1 MNIALDIIKKR
12 ALPGVLIIGTDN
24 RLLYANRE
32 AMDMLPALHDCTR
45 NDVMTPTTI
54 PPAITDLCDRLGN
67 THHADT
73 PHQRE
78 VPACEIVDP
87 EAGLPCSLRAFYV
100 GAIDEGEQARH
111 IMVLVERI
119 IEKREVDYTRV
130 KGDYGLTKRETDVLR
145 HICGGLTNREI
156 AEKMFISEYT
166 VKDHIK
172 KIMKNMG
179 ASSRSEIIAM
189 LK

>member
-12 ALPGVLIIGTDN
+12 ALPGVLIIGVGN

-32 AMDMLPALHDCTR
+32 AIDMLPALHDCTR
-45 NDVMTPTTI
+45 NDVMTPTSI
-54 PPAITDLCDRLGN
+54 PVAITDLCDRLN
-67 THHADT
+67 STCHTDT
-73 PHQRE
+73 PHQ
-78 VPACEIVDP
+78 ACEIVDP
-87 EAGLPCSLRAFYV
+87 EVGLPCSLRAFYV

-172 KIMKNMG
+172 KIMKSMG
-179 ASSRSEIIAM
+179 TSSRSEIIATI
-189 LK
+189 K

>member
-12 ALPGVLIIGTDN
+12 ALPGVLIIGVGN

-45 NDVMTPTTI
+45 NDVMTPTSI
-54 PPAITDLCDRLGN
+54 PVAITDLCDRLGSSC
-67 THHADT
+67 HADI
-73 PHQRE
+73 PHQ
-78 VPACEIVDP
+78 ACEIVDP

-172 KIMKNMG
+172 KIMKSMG

-189 LK
+189 IK

>member
-1 MNIALDIIKKR
+1 MNTILNIIKKR
-12 ALPGVLIIGTDN
+12 SLPGVLIIGADN

-32 AMDMLPALHDCTR
+32 ALDMLPALHDFR
-45 NDVMTPTTI
+45 HDDVATQSSMPVVI
-54 PPAITDLCDRLGN
+54 AGLCDRLS
-67 THHADT
+67 HACQAGT
-73 PHQRE
+73 PPE
-78 VPACEIVDP
+78 VPACEIIDP
-87 EAGLPCSLRAFYV
+87 LTGLPCSLRAFFI
-100 GAIDEGEQARH
+100 GTLEEGEQARH

-130 KGDYGLTKRETDVLR
+130 KSDYGLSKRETDVLR
-145 HICGGLTNREI
+145 HVCGGLTNREI

-172 KIMKNMG
+172 KIMKNMR

-189 LK
+189 VK